1 MVIPLTLLD
10 NPSDEANYTLKLASQ
25 SSPFPYNRLS
35 LTDPVLLADNVE
47 RGLTGKYLNCYA
59 FDDEIAE

>member
-10 NPSDEANYTLKLASQ
+10 NPSDDANYTLKLASQ
-25 SSPFPYNRLS
+25 SSLFPYNCVS
-35 LTDPVLLADNVE
+35 LTGSVLLADTIE

-59 FDDEIAE
+59 SDDEIAE